1 MAHILASVPV
11 ETSTITLHLPEAY
24 YMDDSDAPDVAAFEE
39 TLAEWKQAYHMAGA
53 AVLCQDMA

>member
-1 MAHILASVPV
+1 MPV
-11 ETSTITLHLPEAY
+11 ETPTITLHLPEAY